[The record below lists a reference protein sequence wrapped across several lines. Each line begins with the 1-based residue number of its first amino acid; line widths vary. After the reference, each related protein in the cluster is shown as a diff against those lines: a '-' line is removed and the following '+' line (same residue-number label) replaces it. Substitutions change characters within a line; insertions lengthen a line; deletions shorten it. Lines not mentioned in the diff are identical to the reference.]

1 MNHLQDAMR
10 VAHKT
15 IWPLVRGQFG
25 GCLESHLATGN
36 DGTERPMA
44 TLQKSS
50 TFINHWSPGYELYVN
65 IMPLFYT
72 SIYQSLYIGVCVYIK
87 YLYIYTCVCVFV
99 FSCNLFPPTY
109 LVCGLPRY
117 ALLSFSTYFAFNSYN
132 YKYVCINIH
141 ICKKHIY
148 THA

>member
-10 VAHKT
+10 VAHKN

-50 TFINHWSPGYELYVN
+50 TFISHWSAGCELYVN
-65 IMPLFYT
+65 IMLLFYT
-72 SIYQSLYIGVCVYIK
+72 SIYQSLYIGVCVCISNNYV
-87 YLYIYTCVCVFV
+87 IYVCVCV
-99 FSCNLFPPTY
+99 CLFLQP
-109 LVCGLPRY
+109 
-117 ALLSFSTYFAFNSYN
+117 LSADLSRLRLA
-132 YKYVCINIH
+132 
-141 ICKKHIY
+141 
-148 THA
+148 

>member
-10 VAHKT
+10 VAHKN

-87 YLYIYTCVCVFV
+87 YLYIYIYMCVC
-99 FSCNLFPPTY
+99 
-109 LVCGLPRY
+109 
-117 ALLSFSTYFAFNSYN
+117 LSFLATSFRRLISSAACLDTPYSPSAH
-132 YKYVCINIH
+132 ILHLIH
-141 ICKKHIY
+141 IIINMSV
-148 THA
+148 